1 MQEEFFHNYKNLY
14 VCVYIYIHIY
24 NNFIERHNLVW
35 EKESITVR
43 NTSSED
49 KLPGSVS
56 TSPKREIICFMCLD
70 VIIYNREK
78 ITVHISQGCFE
89 YLMS

>member
-1 MQEEFFHNYKNLY
+1 M
-14 VCVYIYIHIY
+14 CIYIHIY

-35 EKESITVR
+35 EKENINVR

-49 KLPGSVS
+49 KLHGSVS
-56 TSPKREIICFMCLD
+56 TSSKREIICFMCLD
-70 VIIYNREK
+70 VLTYNRKK